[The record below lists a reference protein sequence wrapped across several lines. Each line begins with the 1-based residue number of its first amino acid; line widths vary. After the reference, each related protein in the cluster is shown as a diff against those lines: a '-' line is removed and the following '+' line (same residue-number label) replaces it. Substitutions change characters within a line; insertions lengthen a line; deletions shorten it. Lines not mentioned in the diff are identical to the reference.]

1 MSSNIA
7 SGYTPEQDDVLKT
20 LGLAVVAG
28 QGVER
33 LMSTCLTFV
42 LRDEPLVSPE
52 QLDEILRRH
61 SKATLGQLLRI
72 LRERVDLHP
81 TFDERFERFLESRNI
96 IAHRLFD
103 VPGGLDLHSDD
114 GRKNLKAFLLRF
126 MEDGQSLSM
135 IFLGLIRSWSQQVGI
150 DLPSVDAHATKAM
163 LDHVDENVIPHLS
176 TLLKEKT
183 PAAGS
188 D

>member
-52 QLDEILRRH
+52 QLDGILRRH

-103 VPGGLDLHSDD
+103 VPGGLDLHTDA
-114 GRKNLKAFLLRF
+114 GRQNLKMFLLRF
-126 MEDGQSLSM
+126 MDYGQTLSM
-135 IFLGLIRSWSQQVGI
+135 IFLGLIRIWSQQVGI
-150 DLPSVDAHATKAM
+150 DLPSVDDHATQAM
-163 LDHVDENVIPHLS
+163 LDHVDENVIPNLS
-176 TLLKEKT
+176 ILLKEKM
-183 PAAGS
+183 PSAGN